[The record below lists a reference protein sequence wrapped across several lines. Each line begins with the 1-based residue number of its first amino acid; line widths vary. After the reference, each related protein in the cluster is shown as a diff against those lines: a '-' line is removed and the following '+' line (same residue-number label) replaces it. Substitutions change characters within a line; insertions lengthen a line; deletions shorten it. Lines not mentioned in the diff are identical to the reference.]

1 MCLNTTVKQGGDRE
15 VGEHLTQGWIHL
27 RVKPGLCHV
36 AWMGVDPRSAQ
47 EGRCLLWIRCGA
59 RAGNAVRLGPGLG
72 LVGCGETLA
81 DQLWRSRHFHTC
93 VPCVLNQ
100 VPSPPTH
107 LAPSPWSDPALL
119 CWGLHR
125 EQCRLVQLA
134 GPREILP
141 FLSHHPAG
149 ALHKL
154 WTTNNHCA
162 GFACHAACP
171 ASKIPWDVLGWNL
184 DPKIPHSPL
193 PAHRVCTE

>member
-1 MCLNTTVKQGGDRE
+1 MW
-15 VGEHLTQGWIHL
+15 HGWEW
-27 RVKPGLCHV
+27 RC
-36 AWMGVDPRSAQ
+36 
-47 EGRCLLWIRCGA
+47 RCLLWIRCGA
-59 RAGNAVRLGPGLG
+59 SAGNAVRLGPGLG

-154 WTTNNHCA
+154 WTTITVLA
-162 GFACHAACP
+162 SP
-171 ASKIPWDVLGWNL
+171 AMLPALLPKSPGMCWDGIWIPKL
-184 DPKIPHSPL
+184 PHSPL
-193 PAHRVCTE
+193 PAHPVCTE